1 VIILAGDIGGTKC
14 DMALFETAKAAP
26 PRMVRDATLPSHD
39 FASLEL
45 AIERFLAAGPRPSID
60 AVCLGVAGPVVDGRV
75 QATNL
80 PWVIDEKLL
89 TYAIPSPRVKLLN
102 DLEVAA
108 HGVLGLP
115 DAELRTL
122 QEGVGRRGNLV
133 LIAAGTGLGEAL
145 IIRDGDRRII
155 IPSEGG
161 HGDLAPRGEMEEDLL
176 RYLRKEFGRVSYE
189 RVLSGPG
196 AFNCYRFLR
205 DTGWAKES
213 PAVAERLKTENPNA
227 VVGEMGLA
235 KKDPLCDKAL
245 DLFVSVYGAEAG
257 NLALKAMAVGGVLVG
272 GGIAPRIIERIAA
285 GGFVAAFR
293 DKGRLQPLMESIP
306 IHVSLNP
313 RAPLFG
319 AAHVAAEM
327 VEGER
332 PR

>member
-1 VIILAGDIGGTKC
+1 MIVLAGDIGGTKS
-14 DMALFETAKAAP
+14 DLALFETTPAG
-26 PRMVRDATLPSHD
+26 PRMVRDATLPSRD

-45 AIERFLAAGPRPSID
+45 AIERFLDAGPKPRID
-60 AVCLGVAGPVVDGRV
+60 AVCLGVAGPVIDGRC

-80 PWVIDEKLL
+80 PWVIDERLL
-89 TYAIPSPRVKLLN
+89 TQAIPAPRVKLLN

-115 DAELRTL
+115 EHDLRTL
-122 QEGVGRRGNLV
+122 QAGQPRRGNLV

-145 IIRDGDRRII
+145 IVRDGERRVV

-161 HGDLAPRGEMEEDLL
+161 HGDLAARNELEDDLL

-189 RVLSGPG
+189 RVLSGAG
-196 AFNCYRFLR
+196 LVNVYRFLR

-213 PAVAERLKTENPNA
+213 PAVAARMQKENPSA
-227 VVGEMGLA
+227 IVSELGLA
-235 KKDPLCDKAL
+235 RGDALCDKAL
-245 DLFVSVYGAEAG
+245 DVFVSVYGAEAG
-257 NLALKAMAVGGVLVG
+257 NLALKVMAVGGVLVS
-272 GGIAPRIIERIAA
+272 GGIAPRIIERMAA

-293 DKGRLQPLMESIP
+293 DKGRLAALMDSLP

-319 AAHVAAEM
+319 AAHVASGM
-327 VEGER
+327 V
-332 PR
+332 

>member
-1 VIILAGDIGGTKC
+1 VIVLAGDVGGTKT
-14 DMALFETAKAAP
+14 DLALFEKDARSQGLK
-26 PRMVRDATLPSHD
+26 MVRDMTLPSGD
-39 FASLEL
+39 FPSLE
-45 AIERFLAAGPRPSID
+45 AIIERFINAGPRPVVE
-60 AVCLGVAGPVVDGRV
+60 AACLGVAGPVVDGRC

-80 PWVIDEKLL
+80 PWVVDERLL
-89 TYAIPSPRVKLLN
+89 TYSIPSPRVKLLN

-115 DAELRTL
+115 EEDLRSL
-122 QEGVGRRGNLV
+122 QQGVPRRGNLV

-145 IIRDGDRRII
+145 IIRDGDRRVV

-161 HGDLAPRGEMEEDLL
+161 HGDLAARNDLDDDLL

-189 RVLSGPG
+189 RVLAG
-196 AFNCYRFLR
+196 AGLFNVYRFLR

-213 PAVAERLKTENPNA
+213 PAVAERMRKENPNA
-227 VVGEMGLA
+227 IVTELGLS
-235 KKDPLCDKAL
+235 KRDPLCDKAL
-245 DLFVSVYGAEAG
+245 DIFVALYGAEAG

-272 GGIAPRIIERIAA
+272 GGIAPRIVERLAA

-293 DKGRLQPLMESIP
+293 DKGRLAPLMESIP

-319 AAHVAAEM
+319 AAHVAGEM
-327 VEGER
+327 V
-332 PR
+332 